1 MKLFF
6 HVRHIMRSVM
16 LGCLLYGNP
25 AMSAAD
31 EVSSLTLTTD
41 PSLKA
46 ELPNL
51 NGFYIKAS
59 YFDSDCK
66 HLKSASG
73 TLLNYCS
80 IFSMTTA
87 TQTTMTKTE
96 YSKYTDTACKEITSQ
111 QTFPYGSS
119 CESGNFDIVSPTYL
133 PPWDFDF
140 ITQR

>member
-1 MKLFF
+1 
-6 HVRHIMRSVM
+6 
-16 LGCLLYGNP
+16 
-25 AMSAAD
+25 MSAAD

-51 NGFYIKAS
+51 NGFYIKVS

-66 HLKSASG
+66 QFKSASG
-73 TLLNYCS
+73 ILLNYCS
-80 IFSMTTA
+80 ALSMTTA
-87 TQTTMTKTE
+87 TQTTMTKTM
-96 YSKYTDTACKEITSQ
+96 YSDFFCKQITSQ
-111 QTFPYGSS
+111 QTFSYSSS

>member
-6 HVRHIMRSVM
+6 LFCHMMRSVL
-16 LGCLLYGNP
+16 LGCLLYGN
-25 AMSAAD
+25 AATSAAD
-31 EVSSLTLTTD
+31 EISSLTLTTD

-66 HLKSASG
+66 QFKSATG

-80 IFSMTTA
+80 ALSMTTA
-87 TQTTMTKTE
+87 TQTSMTKTM
-96 YSKYTDTACKEITSQ
+96 YSDGNCKQISSQ
-111 QTFPYGSS
+111 QTYPYTSS
-119 CESGNFDIVSPTYL
+119 CGGFGNLDIVSPTYL